1 MIGFKDF
8 QEQQLLSEQK
18 NLHLTHIEET
28 IITHGSQGA
37 TESVEFLKSIRNM
50 LSSNVRSSTNITTK
64 WDGAPAIFCG
74 INPDNGK
81 FFVAT
86 KSVFNKNPKLNYT
99 VDDIT
104 ANHSGGL
111 VEKLKVALAEL
122 PKLGI
127 KGVLQGDMMYTN
139 SDLQTQTID
148 GEEMITFQPN
158 TIVYAIP
165 TNSELG
171 QFVKKTNMGIIF
183 HTEYKGKKL
192 EDMKASFNIN
202 IKGLRKSRSIWF
214 DDASYKDVSGTA
226 TLTEAETVELDGYIT
241 KIERG
246 MGGISSYLD
255 RMAGEFDEKSKFAVP
270 TNFKIHLNSYFK
282 SDKKFGKPE
291 SVIREFAKFYSEKLD
306 KEIAKVKTEK
316 SKDKYEEIKRDGL
329 KRIKDQTPMLIQT
342 VALYKDIMD
351 AKNLLVNK
359 LSQIKGIG
367 TFLRTDDGLKVT
379 APEGFVAVDRV
390 KGNAV
395 KLVNRLE
402 FSKANFTAQKNWVSG

>member
-1 MIGFKDF
+1 MIGFKQF
-8 QEQQLLSEQK
+8 QDNQLLNEQK

-28 IITHGSQGA
+28 IITDGSRGA
-37 TESVEFLKSIRNM
+37 EEAKEFLKSIRNM
-50 LSSNVRSSTNITTK
+50 LASNARSSTNITTK

-86 KSVFNKNPKLNYT
+86 KSVFNVNPKLNYT
-99 VDDIT
+99 VEDIR

-111 VEKLKVALAEL
+111 VEKLTVALTEL

-127 KGVLQGDMMYTN
+127 KGVLQGDLMYTS
-139 SDLQTQTID
+139 SDLKTTTID
-148 GEEMITFQPN
+148 GETMITFQPN
-158 TIVYAIP
+158 TIVYAVP
-165 TNSELG
+165 ENSEFG
-171 QFVKKTNMGIIF
+171 QFIKKTNMGIIF

-192 EDMKASFNIN
+192 QDMKASFNIN
-202 IKGLRKSRSIWF
+202 IKGLRKNKSIWF

-246 MGGISSYLD
+246 LGGISSYLD
-255 RMAGEFDEKSKFAVP
+255 RMSADFDEKSKYAVP
-270 TNFKIHLNSYFK
+270 TNLKIHLNSYFK
-282 SDKKFGKPE
+282 SDKKFGSPE
-291 SVIREFAKFYSEKLD
+291 SVIKEFSQFYAEKLD

-316 SKDKYEEIKRDGL
+316 SKTKYEEIKRDGL
-329 KRIKDQTPMLIQT
+329 KRIKDQTPMMVQT
-342 VALYKDIMD
+342 ITLYKDIMD
-351 AKNLLVNK
+351 AKNLLVKK